1 MAKESVH
8 TILSDAFTRKQGAHK
23 GYSQRALA
31 RDLGVSAAFITNVL
45 NGKKMP
51 PRDRLPSLIR
61 ILELDVFEQ
70 KALSKAMLIQSE
82 TSKTIREFL
91 SEELVLKSKERK
103 IVGSQTN
110 FHFLSKWWYIAVLEA
125 LSLSGRKV
133 TAKSI
138 QKRLSLT
145 ELQFNEAITIL
156 LQEGLI
162 EETPEGY
169 KKKNDHLYY
178 PTGRSKKS
186 IRDFHGQMIQ
196 KAQEELKKAS
206 EEDFAR
212 RFITGFTFSLNAE
225 QVNGLKAKIAEFME
239 EVSREAGTANCDEV
253 YQFNMQ
259 LFPLT
264 KKD

>member
-1 MAKESVH
+1 MIKDSVQS
-8 TILSDAFTRKQGAHK
+8 ILSDAFRRKQSSHK

-31 RDLGVSAAFITNVL
+31 RDLGVSAAFVTNVL

-70 KALSKAMLIQSE
+70 KALSKAMLMQSE
-82 TSKTIREFL
+82 TSKTIRDFL

-103 IVGSQTN
+103 AVGSSTN
-110 FHFLSKWWYIAVLEA
+110 YHFLSKWWYIAVLEG
-125 LSLSGRKV
+125 LSLTGRQATPKYL
-133 TAKSI
+133 
-138 QKRLSLT
+138 QKRLGLT
-145 ELQFNEAITIL
+145 DLQFQEAITVL
-156 LQEGLI
+156 LREGLI
-162 EETPEGY
+162 DSTGTGY
-169 KKKNDHLYY
+169 RKKTDHIYV

-186 IRDFHGQMIQ
+186 IREFHNQMIQ
-196 KAQEELKKAS
+196 KAQEELKRAS

-212 RFITGFTFSLNAE
+212 RLISGFTFSLNAE

-239 EVSREAGTANCDEV
+239 EVSRAGSEANCDEV

-264 KKD
+264 QRK